1 MADGRNVP
9 SAYPAAHSSFIN
21 SINGYEALYRSARK
35 CWKGVGRKFSSQSY
49 TLNIIEKTIELA
61 NQLRDGIYKLGITRV
76 VKIRFLKARTALSIP
91 FRDRVYQR
99 SINDNALYPQVT
111 PHFIYAN
118 YACQRGKGTDA
129 ALKWMKSMLHRA
141 WLNYRTNDFCIISG
155 AFGRAW
161 KRGTRAGCFAV
172 WMISCQT

>member
-1 MADGRNVP
+1 MAAGRNVP
-9 SAYPAAHSSFIN
+9 SAYPAALSSFVD
-21 SINGYEALYRSARK
+21 SIIGYEALYRSARK
-35 CWKGVGRKFSSQSY
+35 CCKGVGRKFSSQSY
-49 TLNIIEKTIELA
+49 TLNIIERTIDLS
-61 NQLRDGIYKLGITRV
+61 NQLRDGTYKQGITRV
-76 VKIRFLKARTALSIP
+76 VKITFPKARTALSIP

-141 WLNYRTNDFCIISG
+141 WFNYRTKDFFLIYG
-155 AFGRAW
+155 YWVF
-161 KRGTRAGCFAV
+161 
-172 WMISCQT
+172 